1 MLKFIIETNMG
12 KLNQLK
18 FDKEMRNPIY
28 KYHVAKNLSDVYGIK
43 FEEGQVKVNIKSPV
57 QLLNSQWVVLESSR
71 TGKGKNRIT
80 EYRIRSY
87 LK

>member
-1 MLKFIIETNMG
+1 
-12 KLNQLK
+12 
-18 FDKEMRNPIY
+18 MRNPIY
-28 KYHVAKNLSDVYGIK
+28 KYHVAKNLSDVYGIR

-57 QLLNSQWVVLESSR
+57 QLLNSEWVVLESSR

-80 EYRIRSY
+80 QYRIQSY

>member
-1 MLKFIIETNMG
+1 MG
-12 KLNQLK
+12 KLNQQQ

-28 KYHVAKNLSDVYGIK
+28 KNHVAKNALDGYGIR

-57 QLLNSQWVVLESSR
+57 QLLNSQWVVLESTR
-71 TGKGKNRIT
+71 KGKGKNRIT
-80 EYRIRSY
+80 EYRIQSY